1 MKTGQRIKTIA
12 AMLAIAIS
20 TGVFYYTA
28 MADEKTD
35 RAEQRLTKKKEKQDL
50 TDGQVNEIRA
60 IIQTARL
67 EAQRDREKFR
77 EARDREEARKA
88 AEARQKETDKKIKT
102 VLNEKQ
108 RKEYDK
114 LKQELRQR
122 RENRGDRPGGKRDG
136 IRDGKR
142 GGRGK
147 R

>member
-1 MKTGQRIKTIA
+1 VKTGQAIKIMA
-12 AMLAIAIS
+12 IMLAIAIS
-20 TGVFYYTA
+20 TAVFNSPA
-28 MADEKTD
+28 VADEKPD
-35 RAEQRLTKKKEKQDL
+35 PAEQRLTIMKEKLDL

-60 IIQTARL
+60 IMQMARL
-67 EAQRDREKFR
+67 EAERDREKFR
-77 EARDREEARKA
+77 ETRDREEARKA

-114 LKQELRQR
+114 LKEELRQR

-136 IRDGKR
+136 MRDGKR
-142 GGRGK
+142 GGRGN